1 MSLTLQG
8 GNLPDQKYP
17 EIRLLGEQEINSY
30 CVKCWISGSVCCSS
44 KFNPN
49 LHKNIFFLSYLF
61 MRSFPLSFK
70 KCPSRTDPCLPSV
83 SILVRKTEEIH
94 SQPSSLETF
103 SQLIAIHYSLA
114 FVVQSLSCIQIFAT
128 PGTTAHQAFLS
139 FTISWSLLKLMS
151 IESVM
156 PPNHLILDRVF

>member
-1 MSLTLQG
+1 
-8 GNLPDQKYP
+8 
-17 EIRLLGEQEINSY
+17 
-30 CVKCWISGSVCCSS
+30 
-44 KFNPN
+44 
-49 LHKNIFFLSYLF
+49 

-156 PPNHLILDRVF
+156 PPNHLILDWVFQADSPLCTSFWLQEGEKEGSKQEVFKLRLHTALPPLCPQFEPGYIENEQWEVS